1 MGNTP
6 HVPEVRLRLG
16 LGLVAWPGQQLVV
29 KMGLGLSAELL
40 PGLQLRLRTAAQLGL
55 GPGLEQA
62 AQLTQV
68 LVHDLHRRDER
79 SGGVGQSLGA
89 AMYDRAG
96 GLTAWCRKRGFARG
110 TSWNQRS
117 WRTWGCRL
125 HGTTQDRQKVKAGRA
140 EGRNPWCQ
148 KRGLSGHNIHRGGAS
163 RANGQG
169 WDTWMMIR
177 PVRKISIG
185 GLAAFLAP
193 GERADELNAVNG
205 SRRHD

>member
-1 MGNTP
+1 MI
-6 HVPEVRLRLG
+6 
-16 LGLVAWPGQQLVV
+16 GQ
-29 KMGLGLSAELL
+29 GALL
-40 PGLQLRLRTAAQLGL
+40 PGAAK
-55 GPGLEQA
+55 EA
-62 AQLTQV
+62 
-68 LVHDLHRRDER
+68 
-79 SGGVGQSLGA
+79 SLGGLA
-89 AMYDRAG
+89 GISEAG
-96 GLTAWCRKRGFARG
+96 GHGAAGFTEPHKTG
-110 TSWNQRS
+110 QN
-117 WRTWGCRL
+117 
-125 HGTTQDRQKVKAGRA
+125 VKAGRA

-177 PVRKISIG
+177 PVRKISLG